1 MSQKVLC
8 ENCLEEANYIVVD
21 EDQLTHIKGIPVR
34 YQGKRAY
41 CRVCKQMVFVNDV
54 WEYNKQKCY
63 ATFAQKNPRF
73 KDIYSKVYQNR

>member
-21 EDQLTHIKGIPVR
+21 EDQLTHIKGIPVC

-63 ATFAQKNPRF
+63 AAFAQKNPRF

>member
-1 MSQKVLC
+1 MSQKGLC

-63 ATFAQKNPRF
+63 AAFAQKNPRF

>member
-41 CRVCKQMVFVNDV
+41 CGVCNQMVFVNNV
-54 WEYNKQKCY
+54 LEYNKQQCY
-63 ATFAQKNPRF
+63 ATFALQNPRYNC
-73 KDIYSKVYQNR
+73 ISV

>member
-8 ENCLEEANYIVVD
+8 ENCLEEANYIVVN

-41 CRVCKQMVFVNDV
+41 CGVCNQMVFVNDV
-54 WEYNKQKCY
+54 LEYNKQQYY
-63 ATFAQKNPRF
+63 AAFALQNPRY
-73 KDIYSKVYQNR
+73 KRISV

>member
-8 ENCLEEANYIVVD
+8 ENCLEEANYIVVN

-41 CRVCKQMVFVNDV
+41 CGVCNQMVFVNERISV
-54 WEYNKQKCY
+54 
-63 ATFAQKNPRF
+63 
-73 KDIYSKVYQNR
+73 

>member
-1 MSQKVLC
+1 MSKKVLC

-41 CRVCKQMVFVNDV
+41 CGVCGQMVFVNDV
-54 WEYNKQKCY
+54 LEYNKQKCY
-63 ATFAQKNPRF
+63 AAFAQQNPNH
-73 KDIYSKVYQNR
+73 KPILV

>member
-21 EDQLTHIKGIPVR
+21 EDQLTHIKGIPLR

-41 CRVCKQMVFVNDV
+41 CGVCNQMVFVNNIF
-54 WEYNKQKCY
+54 EYNKQQCY
-63 ATFAQKNPRF
+63 ATFALQNPRY
-73 KDIYSKVYQNR
+73 KRISV

>member
-8 ENCLEEANYIVVD
+8 ENCLEEANYIVVN

-41 CRVCKQMVFVNDV
+41 CGVCNQMVFVNDV
-54 WEYNKQKCY
+54 LEYNKQQCY
-63 ATFAQKNPRF
+63 AAFALQNPNH
-73 KDIYSKVYQNR
+73 KPILI

>member
-1 MSQKVLC
+1 MSKTALC

-21 EDQLTHIKGIPVR
+21 EDQITHIKGIPVR

-63 ATFAQKNPRF
+63 AAFAQQNPRF

>member
-41 CRVCKQMVFVNDV
+41 CRVCNQMVFVNDV
-54 WEYNKQKCY
+54 LEYNKQKCY
-63 ATFAQKNPRF
+63 DAFSQQNPNH
-73 KDIYSKVYQNR
+73 KPILV

>member
-8 ENCLEEANYIVVD
+8 ENCLEEANCIVVN

-41 CRVCKQMVFVNDV
+41 CGVCNQMVFVNDV
-54 WEYNKQKCY
+54 LEYNKQQCY
-63 ATFAQKNPRF
+63 AALALQNPRY
-73 KDIYSKVYQNR
+73 KRISV